1 MASVNRRPQPPSN
14 STPSK
19 GSTTSGSP
27 RPSGT
32 NRQNSA
38 ALSANGDGR
47 SPSFKASNGTQKA
60 VRPNVKRPSPNTSFL
75 NMNANVSDEPG
86 DDDARAEHN
95 ALMEELRSRVEK
107 AETASEEYQRQLKML
122 QMKLDESL
130 QEQGKLEEQMHESE
144 AQINDLEDQ
153 KVHSMRQKREME
165 DLFDSEQSA
174 MVRDKAEQ
182 TAKAEEQQAVIQRL
196 KDVLAQREVKMTA
209 NEERSP
215 SRPSSLR
222 SKSSAD
228 GHFAPVSPTT
238 ASDAKNNS
246 KLAMSKD
253 KLIESLRLELAEAQ
267 IKAVELE
274 NAGGGKLQELEKTLL
289 ETRIT
294 NARLME
300 DNESFQLLLSEKTLN
315 GDFSK
320 TDVMHNSSGLG
331 SLAEELESAEG
342 ESENYRRLELETK
355 SLREQNKALSLYV
368 ESIIG
373 RLLQHK
379 EFENVLEKNPD
390 LMSGK
395 ARPPSSGNTNKELP
409 PPPPPK
415 DEEPQP
421 TTFLQRARSVVA
433 GPRKPRPISQIA
445 PAAPTTTSTPPPTA
459 APTAEAPP
467 TEDPST
473 ARSVPIARPQAVRDA
488 HRRSQSDMPAPMGA
502 APLVTHM
509 YRGPPS
515 GGSPLM
521 SPRLSPSVG
530 SAAGARNSF
539 FSASTST
546 TTQPSTITTTAT
558 SRAASGSAL
567 NPNSNPNPGSSS
579 NSTFSDRG
587 STNNNNNNNNDKLE
601 VGSTSS
607 PPRSSS
613 GGGGGGSGLG
623 PQYGGAVMTQNR
635 LRPLR
640 LVQENARE
648 GGGEGRS
655 LQDQHQQQ
663 QEEEEREREREKAR
677 KKANRGSWMPG
688 WMNRGVSAGS
698 AAAGGGGDGT
708 AF

>member
-1 MASVNRRPQPPSN
+1 MASVNRRPQPPPN

-19 GSTTSGSP
+19 GSNTPGSP
-27 RPSGT
+27 RPSST
-32 NRQNSA
+32 NRQNFT
-38 ALSANGDGR
+38 ALSANGVGR
-47 SPSFKASNGTQKA
+47 SPSLRASNGTQKA

-75 NMNANVSDEPG
+75 NTNANVSDEPS

-95 ALMEELRSRVEK
+95 SLIDELRSRVKK

-122 QMKLDESL
+122 QKKFDESL
-130 QEQGKLEEQMHESE
+130 LEQGKLEEQVHESE
-144 AQINDLEDQ
+144 AHINDLEDQ

-165 DLFDSEQSA
+165 DLFESERAA
-174 MVRDKAEQ
+174 MVQDKAEQ
-182 TAKAEEQQAVIQRL
+182 TAKEEEQQAVIQRL
-196 KDVLAQREVKMTA
+196 KDTLAQREVRMTA
-209 NEERSP
+209 DEERP
-215 SRPSSLR
+215 LSRSSSLK

-228 GHFAPVSPTT
+228 GQFAPLSPLQQ
-238 ASDAKNNS
+238 SDSKKNS
-246 KLAMSKD
+246 MLVMPKD
-253 KLIESLRLELAEAQ
+253 KLIESLRLELAEVQ
-267 IKAVELE
+267 IKVVELE
-274 NAGGGKLQELEKTLL
+274 NAGGGKLQELEKALL

-320 TDVMHNSSGLG
+320 TDVMHSSSGLG

-342 ESENYRRLELETK
+342 ESENYRRLELEAK

-415 DEEPQP
+415 DDEPQP
-421 TTFLQRARSVVA
+421 TSFLQRARSVVT
-433 GPRKPRPISQIA
+433 GPRKPRPVSQIA
-445 PAAPTTTSTPPPTA
+445 SATPASTPPQ
-459 APTAEAPP
+459 APTPEVP
-467 TEDPST
+467 TEDPTT
-473 ARSVPIARPQAVRDA
+473 ARSIPITRPQAVRDA
-488 HRRSQSDMPAPMGA
+488 HRRSHSEMPAPIGV

-515 GGSPLM
+515 DGSPLM

-539 FSASTST
+539 FPPSSAVT
-546 TTQPSTITTTAT
+546 TTTT

-567 NPNSNPNPGSSS
+567 NPNPNPNPGSSS

-587 STNNNNNNNNDKLE
+587 SNNNDKLE
-601 VGSTSS
+601 AGSASS

-613 GGGGGGSGLG
+613 GGGALG

-640 LVQENARE
+640 LVQENA
-648 GGGEGRS
+648 GDGS
-655 LQDQHQQQ
+655 
-663 QEEEEREREREKAR
+663 EEEREREREREREKAR

-688 WMNRGVSAGS
+688 WMNRGVSGA
-698 AAAGGGGDGT
+698 GGDGA